1 VTAPPKIRVVC
12 ATREPAGAFATAT
25 ALGKSLAL
33 YKPYAFAELKLF
45 SGNSHGLPQLYNSVI
60 RDSRSDPAV
69 LVFAHDDVHLC
80 DFYWPDQLLG
90 GLAAFDI
97 VGLAG
102 NRRRV
107 PRQPSWAFVDER
119 GTWDERANLSGIIG
133 HGRGFPCDT
142 LNFFGPPGQEVK
154 LLDGVMLAAR
164 SETLLAKGLF
174 FDERFDF
181 HFYDLDFCRQAEQK
195 KVRMGTWPI
204 SAVHESGG
212 GFSGPSWKSGYAK
225 YLEKWGA

>member
-119 GTWDERANLSGIIG
+119 GTWDERANLTRRVLPTGAAFSFTYDDADRVVEVEASTGAS
-133 HGRGFPCDT
+133 FPPLSKT
-142 LNFFGPPGQEVK
+142 
-154 LLDGVMLAAR
+154 R
-164 SETLLAKGLF
+164 SET
-174 FDERFDF
+174 
-181 HFYDLDFCRQAEQK
+181 
-195 KVRMGTWPI
+195 
-204 SAVHESGG
+204 
-212 GFSGPSWKSGYAK
+212 
-225 YLEKWGA
+225 